1 MKSFMRVVIIIALLA
16 CLIYVYQQYKLR
28 TAVPPLVDVD
38 TGERIQCY
46 GCGKILYENIQT
58 IRVPLDQAHKY
69 RIETKA
75 GVCEACR
82 RKGVG

>member
-1 MKSFMRVVIIIALLA
+1 MKVLWRLLIIAALVA
-16 CLIYVYQQYKLR
+16 CLLYGYQQYRLR

-46 GCGKILYENIQT
+46 GCGKILYENVQT
-58 IRVPLDQAHKY
+58 IRVRADQAHKY
-69 RIETKA
+69 GIEKKS
-75 GVCEACR
+75 GVCEECR

>member
-1 MKSFMRVVIIIALLA
+1 MKTFWRVVIILALIA
-16 CLIYVYQQYKLR
+16 CLFYGYQQYKLR

-58 IRVPLDQAHKY
+58 IRVPSNQAHKY
-69 RIETKA
+69 RIEKKS
-75 GVCEACR
+75 GVCEDCR